1 MTEHAERQDTKQ
13 DSVEKT
19 SLMFVNHAS
28 LLIKKG
34 HRYLLTDPWYLRAG
48 FGSWLPTF
56 QQYVHP
62 TYLAALGDKLT
73 ILISHGHDDHCD
85 DDLLRIFDRNTEIV
99 TASFNAPSVLN
110 RLKKLGFN
118 NLTTADSDQGAVL
131 KNGFAVKSYV
141 DPTRSLDD
149 ATYTID
155 TGTGLVVHCNDNWFE
170 FEPKALASI
179 AADRAKYAN
188 HNVAFFS
195 QTNSASGHPLS
206 YTCFDDQQKIRILR
220 SKVKGM
226 VVQGMKNADAL
237 GLDSFYSYAGF
248 ASIFVK
254 EFPSYLDLAL
264 IPTAKFI
271 RDDLLDDPDSRALL
285 ARVNVRDFY
294 PGDVLDLSSGGIA
307 AAFISNADY
316 SDKQLK
322 DATVRYYEAYG
333 VIDQCDTFKP
343 VREDAVVDQGR
354 LLYFLDNLNKFVARK
369 IQGDAKFF
377 ETIIGKSLEVVVPDA
392 GVTATVVFGGD
403 VHLGAHKG
411 GLPNKRITASSLL
424 MSQVLS
430 GEILFE
436 NLYSGYEGQWER
448 FPSDVYNRDI
458 VMFVVMYSYVYQ
470 NRLAKTAPPLRAA
483 E

>member
-1 MTEHAERQDTKQ
+1 MIERAGRPDASQ
-13 DSVEKT
+13 KT

-28 LLIKKG
+28 LLIRKG
-34 HRYLLTDPWYLRAG
+34 DRYLLTDPWHLRPG

-85 DDLLRIFDRNTEIV
+85 DDMLRIFDRDIEIV

-110 RLKKLGFN
+110 RLKKLGFG
-118 NLTTADSDQGAVL
+118 NLKTADSDAGTVL
-131 KNGFAVKSYV
+131 TNGFAVKSYV

-155 TGTGLVVHCNDNWFE
+155 TGTGFVVHCNDNWFE
-170 FEPKALASI
+170 FEPKALSSI
-179 AADRAKYAN
+179 AKDRAKYSN
-188 HNVAFFS
+188 RNIAFFS

-206 YTCFDDQQKIRILR
+206 YKCFDDQQKISILR

-237 GLDSFYSYAGF
+237 GVDSFYSYAGF

-254 EFPSYLDLAL
+254 ESPSYLDLAL
-264 IPTAKFI
+264 VPTAKFI
-271 RDDLLDDPDSRALL
+271 RDELLDDAESRALL
-285 ARVNVRDFY
+285 ARVNVRDLY
-294 PGDVLDLSSGGIA
+294 PGDVLDLSDGEIQK
-307 AAFISNADY
+307 AFISNTDY

-322 DATVRYYEAYG
+322 DATVRYYDAYG
-333 VIDQCDTFKP
+333 IINQCDTYKP
-343 VREDAVVDQGR
+343 AATRGAFDQDKF
-354 LLYFLDNLNKFVARK
+354 LYFLDNLNKFAVRK

-377 ETIIGKSLEVVVPDA
+377 ETIVGKSLEIVVPDVNVA
-392 GVTATVVFGGD
+392 GTVVFGGD
-403 VHLGAHKG
+403 VHIGAHRN
-411 GLPNKRITASSLL
+411 GLPNKRITVDSSLMTQIL
-424 MSQVLS
+424 N

-436 NLYSGYEGQWER
+436 NLYSGYEAQWER
-448 FPSDVYNRDI
+448 FPTDVYNRDI

-470 NRLAKTAPPLRAA
+470 NRLAKMAPPLSVPG
-483 E
+483 